1 MWVAYLKIDIVELS
15 VKGLKSN
22 AVGLRWKDGR
32 GQFAF
37 SCLDDDPR

>member
-22 AVGLRWKDGR
+22 GVGLRWKDGR
-32 GQFAF
+32 TGPI
-37 SCLDDDPR
+37 CILLP